1 MCNRIKPCACS
12 IRVGKG
18 CTGLSVSNSM
28 KEISLFFHEDRN
40 KVTENVRSLTC
51 CPFLRFCCFREA
63 PGGRFGSVKF
73 FITAGAWLPKRAEIK
88 WKHSSSGDFGGF
100 DVRCKE
106 SRPKRL
112 PKAPPEATTQ
122 WGFITKRSEVSF
134 IPTCFLSAAYV
145 V

>member
-1 MCNRIKPCACS
+1 MCNRIEPCACS
-12 IRVGKG
+12 ITVGKG

-28 KEISLFFHEDRN
+28 KEISLFFHEDGN
-40 KVTENVRSLTC
+40 KVTESVRSLTC
-51 CPFLRFCCFREA
+51 CLFLRFCCFREP

-73 FITAGAWLPKRAEIK
+73 FITAGAWLPKR
-88 WKHSSSGDFGGF
+88 GGF

-134 IPTCFLSAAYV
+134 IPTCFLSAAYGV
-145 V
+145 